1 MSNNEAKVVTTS
13 NNKIINNEIIS
24 EEQKQK
30 LVEKIITKWLNLQ
43 KIIKEEIT
51 LEDVI
56 IKQQQDDTDNLKSFF
71 VKYYQAK
78 LNTRKIWNDIN
89 KLKLYEKESNI
100 LSIIISE
107 ELG

>member
-71 VKYYQAK
+71 V
-78 LNTRKIWNDIN
+78 
-89 KLKLYEKESNI
+89 
-100 LSIIISE
+100 
-107 ELG
+107 